1 MLRGKRYIVI
11 FLVAILPAFSFEA
24 SSQNSIVHQVRDAI
38 KTGSSKELTK
48 HLHHTIDITLEDN
61 MGSYSRN
68 QAEFVLK
75 DFFKKYP
82 PSSFT
87 IVHQGASKGGLQF
100 AIGQYLSD
108 GNTFRV
114 WMRIKNAEAAGMIH
128 ELSFIKE

>member
-1 MLRGKRYIVI
+1 MLIRKRYIVI
-11 FLVAILPAFSFEA
+11 FFVAFLSGLTHQLNAQE
-24 SSQNSIVHQVRDAI
+24 NIVHRVRDAI

-61 MGSYSRN
+61 MGSYSKN

-108 GNTFRV
+108 GSTFRV
-114 WMRIKNAEAAGMIH
+114 WMRIKSAESAGLIH